1 MDRQKGQVLVMTI
14 VIMAIG
20 CIWFALV
27 LAVSG
32 NYFRVSH
39 DEITLV
45 QSRALAQGAMEEALA
60 ILEQAV
66 DEDTLAALPERLLER
81 PIDAGGL
88 EGMLKASW
96 RQTAERE
103 MTITASGQT
112 KQGKSTV
119 SGELYLAKLPQE
131 AGSEQPILLVKSDKA
146 KTLLADNGYDHLLKD
161 DHAGGVLLDQPGS
174 LSGGLYCIADG
185 QKDWTATVRS
195 LDLEGPLYVEGH
207 LWRDR
212 TLKAKRLWVT
222 GDLYIAEGG
231 SLDCP
236 EIWVGGETSGNLPDE
251 AESMIGAP
259 IFKNVLVI
267 RQMRY

>member
-45 QSRALAQGAMEEALA
+45 QSRALAQGAMEEALV

-96 RQTAERE
+96 RQTAER
-103 MTITASGQT
+103 
-112 KQGKSTV
+112 
-119 SGELYLAKLPQE
+119 
-131 AGSEQPILLVKSDKA
+131 
-146 KTLLADNGYDHLLKD
+146 
-161 DHAGGVLLDQPGS
+161 
-174 LSGGLYCIADG
+174 
-185 QKDWTATVRS
+185 
-195 LDLEGPLYVEGH
+195 
-207 LWRDR
+207 
-212 TLKAKRLWVT
+212 
-222 GDLYIAEGG
+222 
-231 SLDCP
+231 
-236 EIWVGGETSGNLPDE
+236 
-251 AESMIGAP
+251 
-259 IFKNVLVI
+259 
-267 RQMRY
+267 

>member
-103 MTITASGQT
+103 MTRKAS
-112 KQGKSTV
+112 
-119 SGELYLAKLPQE
+119 AAIP
-131 AGSEQPILLVKSDKA
+131 AM
-146 KTLLADNGYDHLLKD
+146 
-161 DHAGGVLLDQPGS
+161 
-174 LSGGLYCIADG
+174 
-185 QKDWTATVRS
+185 AT
-195 LDLEGPLYVEGH
+195 P
-207 LWRDR
+207 W
-212 TLKAKRLWVT
+212 K
-222 GDLYIAEGG
+222 
-231 SLDCP
+231 
-236 EIWVGGETSGNLPDE
+236 
-251 AESMIGAP
+251 
-259 IFKNVLVI
+259 
-267 RQMRY
+267 